1 MVDNAIRFGDEVAEA
16 MRTGGPVVAL
26 ESTIIAHGLPSPRNV
41 EVAAQ
46 IEQTVRDHGAVPATI
61 GMVGG
66 TVVVG
71 LDEAQVRHLG
81 TADGVA
87 KLSVRDL
94 VVAAAK
100 GADGATTVASTAA
113 LAARAGIRV
122 FATGGLGGVHR
133 GASES
138 YDESAD
144 LTSLSRTEILVVCA
158 GVKSILDV
166 GATLE
171 RLETLG
177 VTVIGYG
184 SRRFAGFY
192 LTDSGF
198 DLDWDL
204 DSPAE
209 LAATL
214 HLRDSLGLGP
224 GAIVVS
230 NPLPFDVQLDPDL
243 HDRVLADGLDGSGPR
258 GDHRQEC
265 DAVPVGPLPRG
276 NPRGKPRGQHR
287 GHPPQRRPGRRNR
300 RGPRVRTTGLN
311 GPTSMTG
318 VRIPVGRVLVVGDIV
333 TDILAVHSEPLAVD
347 SDTPASISLTG
358 GGSAANTAAWLAATG
373 AAVDLLARRGGGR
386 RRRRPPGR
394 ARRGGGRLWT
404 DPPHRGRPDRQR
416 DRAGTGAESDHAHR
430 AGCQP

>member
-1 MVDNAIRFGDEVAEA
+1 MVDNAVRIGDEVAEA
-16 MRTGGPVVAL
+16 LRTGRPVVAL

-144 LTSLSRTEILVVCA
+144 LTSLSRTQILVVCA

-209 LAATL
+209 LAAML

-243 HDRVLADGLDGSGPR
+243 HDRVLADGLDGLAREGIT
-258 GDHRQEC
+258 
-265 DAVPVGPLPRG
+265 
-276 NPRGKPRGQHR
+276 GKSVTPYLLAHFHEATQGASLEVNIEVIL
-287 GHPPQRRPGRRNR
+287 RN
-300 RGPRVRTTGLN
+300 
-311 GPTSMTG
+311 
-318 VRIPVGRVLVVGDIV
+318 
-333 TDILAVHSEPLAVD
+333 
-347 SDTPASISLTG
+347 
-358 GGSAANTAAWLAATG
+358 AALAAEI
-373 AAVDLLARRGGGR
+373 ASAHASAR
-386 RRRRPPGR
+386 P
-394 ARRGGGRLWT
+394 A
-404 DPPHRGRPDRQR
+404 
-416 DRAGTGAESDHAHR
+416 
-430 AGCQP
+430 

>member
-1 MVDNAIRFGDEVAEA
+1 MVDNAVRIGDEVAEA
-16 MRTGGPVVAL
+16 LRTGRAVVAL

-144 LTSLSRTEILVVCA
+144 LTSLSRTQILVVCG

-243 HDRVLADGLDGSGPR
+243 HDRVLADGLDGLARKGIT
-258 GDHRQEC
+258 
-265 DAVPVGPLPRG
+265 
-276 NPRGKPRGQHR
+276 GKSVTPYLLAHFHEATHGASLEVNIEVIL
-287 GHPPQRRPGRRNR
+287 RN
-300 RGPRVRTTGLN
+300 
-311 GPTSMTG
+311 
-318 VRIPVGRVLVVGDIV
+318 
-333 TDILAVHSEPLAVD
+333 
-347 SDTPASISLTG
+347 
-358 GGSAANTAAWLAATG
+358 AALAAKI
-373 AAVDLLARRGGGR
+373 AAAH
-386 RRRRPPGR
+386 
-394 ARRGGGRLWT
+394 AS
-404 DPPHRGRPDRQR
+404 GRP
-416 DRAGTGAESDHAHR
+416 A
-430 AGCQP
+430 